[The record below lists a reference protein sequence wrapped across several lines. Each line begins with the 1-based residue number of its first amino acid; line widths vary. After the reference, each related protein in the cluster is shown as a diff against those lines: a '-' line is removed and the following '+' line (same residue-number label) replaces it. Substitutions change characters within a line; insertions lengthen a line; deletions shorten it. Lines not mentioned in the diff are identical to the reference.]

1 MHPFSSPTLCFIR
14 PSSLIASSPFSI
26 FLFLLLL
33 LPFLLYSSSF
43 LSIPTPPPP
52 RPLPRRPPTSPSF
65 SYLLL
70 SSYSFFLLLLA
81 HIFSL
86 ELFLRLSSSRI
97 PLPSFLIPLHR
108 SAPPPPPPPGRKSA
122 TRGAEE
128 SQGNTSSGRLK
139 DSRERE
145 AGVHCRA
152 PSSSSF

>member
-108 SAPPPPPPPGRKSA
+108 SAPPPSSPSRPQECHEGRRGEPGQHV
-122 TRGAEE
+122 E
-128 SQGNTSSGRLK
+128 
-139 DSRERE
+139 
-145 AGVHCRA
+145 RA
-152 PSSSSF
+152 PEGLS